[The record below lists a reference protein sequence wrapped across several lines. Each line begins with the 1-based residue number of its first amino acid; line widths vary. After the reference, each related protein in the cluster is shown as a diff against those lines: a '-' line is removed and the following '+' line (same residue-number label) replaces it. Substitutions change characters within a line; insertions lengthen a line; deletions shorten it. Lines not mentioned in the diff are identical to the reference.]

1 MNKKRIDIYMKRLLK
16 LKLIAILIFAGNIAL
31 AQTNIQ
37 EIEATYNNPKKYVIQ
52 DLTVSGLQFLDPN
65 QIISISGFAV
75 GDTITVPSEDL
86 SFLVKKLWLNR
97 YFSRVALRYTKIE
110 DDKIWL
116 DISLTEN
123 PRLSKWEFL
132 GSGGAKISK
141 SNKTDLNEKL
151 NLRRGAEVS
160 EFMLENSKRLIKNYF
175 HDKGF
180 LNVEVTTMQRADT
193 IVNNATILTFVIN
206 KNPKVKIKN
215 LTFNGNSKISDKKL
229 RKSMKKTKRKSLF
242 RSGKY
247 ITEKYDEDLD
257 NVITYY
263 NKKGYRDAKIVSDTL
278 YALDNK
284 YINVEINVEEGKQYF
299 VRNVTWIGN
308 SILPDEHLNATLG
321 LKKGDVYDKS
331 ALNKMIF
338 EDDFSVK
345 TQYNDMGYMFFYID
359 PVELNIENDSI
370 DLEIRMLEGEQ
381 ARFNRIVING
391 NNKTDE
397 DVVRRELFTKPGEL
411 FSMTAIKESMRR
423 LAMSGYFNP
432 EAFNKPDA
440 INVADD
446 RASSTADITYNLEEV
461 SNDQL
466 ELSGGWGG
474 KMFVGSVGVTF
485 NNFAM
490 SRIFKKSAWKPVPS
504 GEGQTLSIR
513 GQTNGS
519 YYNTLSLSFLD
530 PWFGKKKPNT
540 FSFSAYYAHES
551 NATYWFGKTD
561 QWMSVLGISLGL
573 GKRLKVPD
581 NNFMVRGDISFQ
593 RYTLHDWASYF
604 TFKDGA
610 SNNLSLGLT
619 LSRISI
625 DQQFYPRRGSEFS
638 IGVQATLPYSRLR
651 KNRDYTQIEDAEHY
665 KWIEY
670 HKWTLRFA
678 TYTAL
683 DGNTNKL
690 VLHTKTK
697 FGVLGYYN
705 KNWGYSPFENFI
717 LGGDGMSGY
726 TRYGQEIV
734 GLRGYE
740 NNSLSPLYGPTRV
753 NASNIYS
760 KFTVELRYPVILEP
774 SSSIYALA
782 FFEAGNSWY
791 EIRNFN
797 PFSLKRSVG
806 IGLRLYLP
814 IVGIL
819 GVDWGYGLDKVKDY
833 PNAGGGKFHFSIG
846 TIID

>member
-1 MNKKRIDIYMKRLLK
+1 MKKLLK
-16 LKLIAILIFAGNIAL
+16 IKLTLILIFAGNFVL

-37 EIEATYNNPKKYVIQ
+37 GVELNYNNPKQYVIQ

-65 QIISISGFAV
+65 QILSISGFAV
-75 GDTITVPSEDL
+75 GDTIMVPSEDL
-86 SFLVKKLWLNR
+86 SFLLKKLWLNR
-97 YFSRVALRYTKIE
+97 AFSRVALRYTKIE

-123 PRLSKWEFL
+123 PRLSKWDFVGIA
-132 GSGGAKISK
+132 GSKVSK

-151 NLRRGAEVS
+151 HLRRGTEIS
-160 EFMLENSKRLIKNYF
+160 EFMLDNSKRLIKQYF
-175 HDKGF
+175 NEKGF
-180 LNVEVTTMQRADT
+180 LNTEVTTTQRADT
-193 IVNNATILTFVIN
+193 IVKNATIVTFIVN
-206 KNPKVKIKN
+206 KNQKAKIKN
-215 LTFNGNSKISDKKL
+215 LNFKGNKEITDKKL
-229 RKSMKKTKRKSLF
+229 RKSMKKTKRKSLL

-247 ITEKYDEDLD
+247 IKTKYDEDLD
-257 NVITYY
+257 NIITYY
-263 NKKGYRDAKIVSDTL
+263 NKKGYRDAKIVADTM
-278 YALDNK
+278 YAIDEK
-284 YINVEINVEEGKQYF
+284 YINIDISVEEGQKYF
-299 VRNVTWIGN
+299 IRNIMWIGN

-331 ALNKMIF
+331 TLNKMLY
-338 EDDFSVK
+338 EDQFSVQ
-345 TQYNDMGYMFFYID
+345 TQYNDMGYSFFHLI
-359 PVELNIENDSI
+359 PVEINVEGDSI
-370 DLEIRMLEGEQ
+370 DLEMRIREGDQ
-381 ARFNRIVING
+381 ARFDRIIING

-397 DVVRRELFTKPGEL
+397 DVVRRELYTKPGEL
-411 FSMTAIKESMRR
+411 FSKTAITESIRR
-423 LAMSGYFNP
+423 LATSGYFTP
-432 EAFNKPDA
+432 EAFGKPDGISFMPDEA
-440 INVADD
+440 TSTINLA
-446 RASSTADITYNLEEV
+446 YNLEEV

-474 KMFVGSVGVTF
+474 NMFVGSIGVTF

-490 SRIFKKSAWKPVPS
+490 SRIFKKSAWRPVPS

-513 GQTNGS
+513 GQSNGS
-519 YYNTLSLSFLD
+519 YYNTVSLSFMD

-540 FSFSAYYAHES
+540 FSFSTYYAHES
-551 NATYWFGKTD
+551 NAVYWLGNSD

-573 GKRLKVPD
+573 GKRLKFPD
-581 NNFMVRGDISFQ
+581 NNFMIKSDISYQ

-610 SNNLSLGLT
+610 SNNLSLGIT
-619 LSRISI
+619 LSRVSI
-625 DQQFYPRRGSEFS
+625 DQPFYPRRGAEVSL
-638 IGVQATLPYSRLR
+638 GLQATLPYSLFR
-651 KNRDYTQIEDAEHY
+651 KNKDYAAMTTAERY

-670 HKWTLRFA
+670 HKWTFRFA

-683 DGNTNKL
+683 DGNNNKL

-705 KNWGYSPFENFI
+705 KNWGYSPFENFL

-726 TRYGQEIV
+726 TRYGQEVV

-740 NNSLSPLYGPTRV
+740 NNSLSPYSGETRV
-753 NASNIYS
+753 NAANIYS
-760 KFTVELRYPVILEP
+760 KFTMELRYPIILEP

-791 EIRNFN
+791 EIRDFN

-819 GVDWGYGLDKVKDY
+819 GVDWGYGLDKVKGY
-833 PNAGGGKFHFSIG
+833 PTAGGGKFHFSIG